1 LCAAAAALA
10 MAVTAIGTGSA
21 SAQTASLRP
30 GGDVVIKVLSNRA
43 DLVSAGDALVE
54 AILPVGEDPST
65 ARIDVDGRDVK
76 SVFSAGRIA
85 GLLQGVPAQ
94 NTLAIDPAAN
104 ALLGDVTGLKVGPN
118 VLTVTL
124 PDGYGARITI
134 TDHPVGGP
142 VFSGPQV
149 QPWVCTTSSNSLG
162 TATDAQCDAPT
173 IFTYQYKNA
182 ATGQFSAYDPANPP
196 PSAEIATTTTDQ
208 GNTVPYIVRD
218 ERGVIDR
225 GIYDIAVLFDPSKPW
240 TPWASQPG
248 WDHKLGFTFGAS
260 CAPGHSQGTAA
271 SAIDDLFLS
280 RGYMKAVST
289 INVNG
294 NACNG
299 ITQAESLMMIK
310 EHIVETYGL
319 IRFTMGDGCSGGA
332 EAQHNIADMYPGLI
346 DGIRP
351 ECDFPDFFTPAIWE
365 KYDCQLFTPYFNSAS
380 PTLWTNPADRA
391 AVTGGP
397 LTPGDCAEQT
407 AFAQGGIGGAADDW
421 QPDGIGCNATGTWM
435 WNATTN
441 PHGTRCTL
449 QDYNVNALGTR
460 ASDGYANRPIDTVGV
475 QWGLQALQAGSI
487 STDEFVDLNTKIG
500 DLDINFQPQAQR
512 GQGDIA
518 GIVHMYQSDQLSY
531 GLGWATTPEIDAR
544 SDDSYDEHS
553 NVMRAIDRAR
563 LDKNVGSH
571 ASQVF
576 WTEPSVGAF
585 GMPSSQTHALTFT
598 VMDQW
603 LTNIEKD
610 TSTATL
616 QQKVVKDKPA
626 EAVDSCVQSG
636 QLVSQSLCD
645 SVQTPDVLPINVAGS
660 PQATDILKCQLKPLS
675 QADYPGITF
684 TAAQWT
690 ALQGAFPNGVCDWS
704 KPGVGQQPPTA
715 SWLTF
720 AGTVGGVPLGVA
732 PVSTPFGP
740 PSVAVPESPL
750 MGTLLLVGAGTA
762 LAVGGRRR
770 SRRGSTTGR
779 RA

>member
-1 LCAAAAALA
+1 MCAAAAALA
-10 MAVTAIGTGSA
+10 MVMTAIGAGSA
-21 SAQTASLRP
+21 SAQASSLRP

-54 AILPVGEDPST
+54 VLLPAGVDPST
-65 ARIDVDGRDVK
+65 PRIDVDGRDVK
-76 SVFSAGRIA
+76 SAFSAGRLA
-85 GLLQGVPAQ
+85 GLLQGIPAQ

-104 ALLGDVTGLKVGPN
+104 ALLGDVTGLKVGAN

-134 TDHPVGGP
+134 TDHPMGGP
-142 VFSGPQV
+142 VFAGPQV
-149 QPWVCTTSSNSLG
+149 QPWICTTSSNSLG

-173 IFTYQYKNA
+173 VFTYQYKNA
-182 ATGQFSAYDPANPP
+182 ATGQFSSYDPANPP

-225 GIYDIAVLFDPSKPW
+225 GIYDIAVLFDPAKPW

-289 INVNG
+289 LNVNG

-332 EAQHNIADMYPGLI
+332 EAQHNIADMYPGLV

-365 KYDCQLFTPYFNSAS
+365 KYECQLFTPYFNSAS

-407 AFAQGGIGGAADDW
+407 AFAQSGIGGAADDW
-421 QPDGIGCNATGTWM
+421 QPDGIGCNASGAWM

-475 QWGLQALQAGSI
+475 QWGLQALQAGTI
-487 STDEFVDLNTKIG
+487 SADEFVDLNTKIG
-500 DLDINFQPQAQR
+500 DLDINFQPQPQR
-512 GQGDIA
+512 GQGDVA
-518 GIVHMYQSDQLSY
+518 GIIHMYQTDQLSY
-531 GLGWATTPEIDAR
+531 GLGWASTPEIDAR
-544 SDDSYDEHS
+544 ADDSYDEHS

-563 LDKNVGSH
+563 LDKNVGNH

-576 WTEPSVGAF
+576 WTEPSLGAF
-585 GMPSSQTHALTFT
+585 GGPSTQTHALTFT

-610 TSTATL
+610 ASTATL

-626 EAVDSCVQSG
+626 EAIDSCVQSG
-636 QLVSQSLCD
+636 QFVSQSLCD
-645 SVQTPDVLPINVAGS
+645 TIQTPDVLPINVAGS

-675 QADYPGITF
+675 QADYPGVTF
-684 TAAQWT
+684 TATQWT
-690 ALQGAFPNGVCDWS
+690 AMQGTFPSGVCDWS
-704 KPGVGQQPPTA
+704 KPGVGQQPPTGP
-715 SWLTF
+715 WLTF
-720 AGTVGGVPLGVA
+720 AAAVGGTPLGAA
-732 PVSTPFGP
+732 PVSIPFGP
-740 PSVAVPESPL
+740 PSVGVPESPL
-750 MGTLLLVGAGTA
+750 PGLLLVGAGGA
-762 LAVGGRRR
+762 LLAGAHRR
-770 SRRGSTTGR
+770 SARRSALR
-779 RA
+779 H